1 MVNLVFMYQPSLTVL
16 LIAHVCL
23 YSSSR
28 LGNIESSEGG
38 EDLVEE
44 VSDDVAQSIEDATNA
59 LKKWADEVSKVKIL
73 ELKRLNYKAM
83 VDRRAI
89 FTSEASTSKVISFH
103 KP

>member
-16 LIAHVCL
+16 LIDHVCL
-23 YSSSR
+23 YSSR

-73 ELKRLNYKAM
+73 ELKRLNYRAM

>member
-16 LIAHVCL
+16 LIAHV
-23 YSSSR
+23 YFYSSR

-38 EDLVEE
+38 EELVEE
-44 VSDDVAQSIEDATNA
+44 VSDEVAQSIEDATNA

-73 ELKRLNYKAM
+73 ELKRLNYRAM

>member
-1 MVNLVFMYQPSLTVL
+1 MLNLLSMYQPSFTIP
-16 LIAHVCL
+16 LIALVYL
-23 YSSSR
+23 YSSR

-38 EDLVEE
+38 EELVEE
-44 VSDDVAQSIEDATNA
+44 VSDEVAQSIEDATNA

-73 ELKRLNYKAM
+73 ELKRLNYRAM